1 MSTAAMSAAPAGG
14 TTSGETTSPSGQ
26 TPTGTA
32 SPSPAHRLAGALSEA
47 RHLSFWAENAAPIG
61 LVVLVVVFSV
71 LSPTFLTVGNI
82 QAMLVAAAIL
92 VILAVAQSFVIT
104 TGGIDL
110 SISATMTIGAV
121 GFGLSFQA
129 GLSFWPSVLVAILA
143 STVIGVVNGLLI
155 AKGKVTDFIATLGTL
170 GVATGAAL
178 ILTDGKPISVFS
190 PELLRLTTGKLG
202 FVGYPFIVAAVVG
215 VVAWFVMF
223 RTRYGLHVQA
233 VGGSEE
239 AAVANGVKAARVRIA
254 VYVWAAAL
262 AGLASI
268 LLVARIGAAEPAIN
282 TNYLLNS
289 IAAVVLGGVSLTG
302 GRAKIVGPILGALLL
317 TALTNGLTL
326 LSVSQFYQP
335 LAVGLVVVL
344 AALLT
349 RFQKR

>member
-1 MSTAAMSAAPAGG
+1 MNPTAPTSASAPTPTAGPSRTPEAAP
-14 TTSGETTSPSGQ
+14 
-26 TPTGTA
+26 
-32 SPSPAHRLAGALSEA
+32 PARRVVAALAEA

-61 LVVLVVVFSV
+61 LVVLVVVFSI
-71 LSPTFLTVGNI
+71 LSPTFLTLGNLT
-82 QAMLVAAAIL
+82 AMLVAGAIL

-121 GFGLSFQA
+121 GFGLAFRA
-129 GLSFWPSVLVAILA
+129 GLPFWPAAAVALA
-143 STVIGVVNGLLI
+143 SATVIGLVNGLLI

-178 ILTDGKPISVFS
+178 ILTDGRPISVFS
-190 PELLRLTTGKLG
+190 TELLTLTTGKIG
-202 FVGYPFIVAAVVG
+202 FLPYPFLLAAVVA
-215 VVAWFVMF
+215 VLAWVVMF

-239 AAVANGVKAARVRIA
+239 AAVANGVKAPRVRIA

-262 AGLASI
+262 AGLASL

-282 TNYLLNS
+282 TTYLLNS

-302 GRAKIVGPILGALLL
+302 GRAKIVGPVLGALLL

-326 LSVSQFYQP
+326 LAVSQFYQP

-349 RFQKR
+349 RYQKR

>member
-1 MSTAAMSAAPAGG
+1 MNTTTAERLEAPPAPPNKVM
-14 TTSGETTSPSGQ
+14 TS
-26 TPTGTA
+26 
-32 SPSPAHRLAGALSEA
+32 LSEA
-47 RHLSFWAENAAPIG
+47 KHLSFWAENAAPIG
-61 LVVLVVVFSV
+61 LVVLVIVFSF
-71 LSPTFLTVGNI
+71 LSPTFLTIGNI
-82 QAMLVAAAIL
+82 TAMLVAAAIL
-92 VILAVAQSFVIT
+92 VVLAVAQAFVIT

-121 GFGLSFQA
+121 GFGLAYQA
-129 GLSFWPSVLVAILA
+129 GISFWPAALIAILSA
-143 STVIGVVNGLLI
+143 TVIGVINGLLI

-170 GVATGAAL
+170 GVATGLAL
-178 ILTDGKPISVFS
+178 ILTDGKPIAVTST
-190 PELLRLTTGKLG
+190 ELLRLTTGKVG
-202 FVGYPFIVAAVVG
+202 FVPYPFILAAIVG
-215 VVAWFVMF
+215 VIAWFVMF

-239 AAVANGVKAARVRIA
+239 ASVANGVKAPRVRIA
-254 VYVWAAAL
+254 VYVWAAGL
-262 AGLASI
+262 AGLASL
-268 LLVARIGAAEPAIN
+268 LLVARIGAAEPAVN

-289 IAAVVLGGVSLTG
+289 IAAVVLGGVALTG

-326 LSVSQFYQP
+326 LAVSQFYQP

>member
-1 MSTAAMSAAPAGG
+1 MTTTATP
-14 TTSGETTSPSGQ
+14 TTSAPP
-26 TPTGTA
+26 PTRRA
-32 SPSPAHRLAGALSEA
+32 VSALAEA

-61 LVVLVVVFSV
+61 LVVLVVVFSI
-71 LSPTFLTVGNI
+71 LSPTFLTLGNI
-82 QAMLVAAAIL
+82 QAMLVAGAIL

-121 GFGLSFQA
+121 GFGLAFQA
-129 GLSFWPSVLVAILA
+129 GLPFWPAAVVGVLSA
-143 STVIGVVNGLLI
+143 TVIGVANGLLI

-190 PELLRLTTGKLG
+190 PELLRLTTGKIG
-202 FVGYPFIVAAVVG
+202 FVGYPFVVALVVG
-215 VVAWFVMF
+215 VLAWVVMF

-239 AAVANGVKAARVRIA
+239 ASVANGVKAPRVRIA

-262 AGLASI
+262 AGMASL

-289 IAAVVLGGVSLTG
+289 IAAVVLGGVSLSG

-326 LSVSQFYQP
+326 LAVSQFYQP